1 MITLSLVNP
10 AVELGPAEHG
20 QSRTGEPPAGAM
32 LRGRDRAIQ
41 LARRHFIAGRRIEMT
56 ALAEELGVSRMTLN
70 RWVGSRDQ
78 LVGDV
83 NWTLAHKALRDARA
97 HATGSGVDVVA
108 GTLEGF
114 IATVLDSP
122 FQRAFLRQEG
132 EIALR
137 IVTTRSSSLQQNWI
151 SYVSDLLREEL
162 SDTPAGMDVDDL
174 AYLIVRIAESF
185 CYVDMITGGE
195 PDATK
200 VGVAIRALLS

>member
-1 MITLSLVNP
+1 VDHAVDVPQANGGRSTADLV
-10 AVELGPAEHG
+10 
-20 QSRTGEPPAGAM
+20 EP
-32 LRGRDRAIQ
+32 RGRDRAIM

-56 ALAEELGVSRMTLN
+56 LLAQELGVSRMTLN

-83 NWTLAHKALRDARA
+83 NWTFAHKALRDSRERAR
-97 HATGSGVDVVA
+97 GSGVDVVA
-108 GTLEGF
+108 GTVEGF
-114 IATVLDSP
+114 IATVLESP
-122 FQRAFLRQEG
+122 FMQLFLHQEG

-137 IVTTRSSSLQQNWI
+137 IVTTRSSKLQQHFI
-151 SYVSDLLREEL
+151 DFVSTLLREEL
-162 SDTPAGMDVDDL
+162 TDTPVGMPVEDL
-174 AYLIVRIAESF
+174 AYLIARIAESF